1 MARSSTQYNNN
12 NMWRIS
18 GGNPNN
24 NNKNNNNTVLPLFAC
39 QTYALLRAIVPLL
52 FLYAICRTG

>member
-39 QTYALLRAIVPLL
+39 QTYALLRACVPIL
-52 FLYAICRTG
+52 FLFAI